1 MTEELIKHHKR
12 AISALELIPSDGGRF
27 EVTIDGK
34 LVFSK
39 LEQGRFPDPSEILA
53 ITTAKTSR

>member
-12 AISALELIPSDGGRF
+12 AISSLELIPSEGGRF
-27 EVTIDGK
+27 EVTVDGK

-39 LEQGRFPDPSEILA
+39 LKEGRFPDPSEILA
-53 ITTAKTSR
+53 ITKAKKSR